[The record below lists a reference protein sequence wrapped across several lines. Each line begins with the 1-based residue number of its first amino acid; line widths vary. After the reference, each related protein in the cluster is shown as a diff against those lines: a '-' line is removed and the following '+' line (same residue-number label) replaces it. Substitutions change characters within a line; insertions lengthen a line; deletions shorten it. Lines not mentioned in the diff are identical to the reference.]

1 MNTHMSDAHPVH
13 CGRARTAVRLLL
25 GSALTYAGV
34 THLTSAR
41 EEFRAQVPSWV
52 PVSED
57 ATVLASGVTE
67 IALGA
72 ALLSGRRQRVVG
84 GVVAAFFVAV
94 FPGNVAQ
101 WRNKR
106 DGFGLD
112 TDRKRLLRLPFQIP
126 LIVGALWSTR
136 GRRPVRHPSPEQS
149 V

>member
-13 CGRARTAVRLLL
+13 RGRARTAVRLLL

-84 GVVAAFFVAV
+84 DVVAAFFVAV

-136 GRRPVRHPSPEQS
+136 GRRPVRHPSPGQS

>member
-1 MNTHMSDAHPVH
+1 MNTHMSDAHPVP

-25 GSALTYAGV
+25 GSALSYAGV

-84 GVVAAFFVAV
+84 DVVAAFFVAV

>member
-84 GVVAAFFVAV
+84 DVVAAFFVAV

>member
-13 CGRARTAVRLLL
+13 RGRARTAVRLLL

-136 GRRPVRHPSPEQS
+136 GRGRVRCS

>member
-13 CGRARTAVRLLL
+13 CGRASTAVRLLL

-84 GVVAAFFVAV
+84 GVVATFFVAV

>member
-67 IALGA
+67 ITLGA